1 MLAAHSNARMRIM
14 RRRFALLVL
23 AMTWTAA
30 LWAQS
35 SRFIIDDDAYS
46 DRVVRAAQRLLR
58 EHKLLSLGALQT
70 EVRTEGFPLRL
81 PPLSREKLEPPELC
95 DRLRE
100 STLAVGTFYKCPDCG
115 GWHFS
120 ASTGFV
126 VGENGI
132 ICTCC
137 HVILGEDERIKEAY
151 LIAADASAHVYPVRA
166 VVAADTE
173 ADTCLLRVAATGLKP
188 LPLRPGVRVGEPV
201 YCLSHPGGYY
211 FMFTQGLVSRL
222 NRRTNADTDQNG
234 QPNSIPSRPVL
245 LLNIT
250 AEFAPG
256 SSGAPVV
263 DPCGNVVGQVD
274 SIADAGEA
282 ASDDENQPPSPSV
295 PIRFCTATEEIL
307 RLANPNLARESRSP
321 LLKPAKSQKKKRH
334 QLSPLS
340 LKPGLKAN

>member
-1 MLAAHSNARMRIM
+1 ML
-14 RRRFALLVL
+14 
-23 AMTWTAA
+23 WTAA
-30 LWAQS
+30 LGAQS
-35 SRFIIDDDAYS
+35 TRFIIDDDDYS
-46 DRVVRAAQRLLR
+46 DRVVNAAQRLLR
-58 EHKLLSLGALQT
+58 EHKLLSLRTVRNQ
-70 EVRTEGFPLRL
+70 VRTEGFPLRL
-81 PPLSREKLEPPELC
+81 LPLSREKLEPPDLC

-126 VGENGI
+126 LGEAGI

-137 HVILGEDERIKEAY
+137 HVILGEDEQVKEAY
-151 LIAADASAHVYPVRA
+151 LIAADAAGRVYPVRA
-166 VVAADTE
+166 VVAADTD
-173 ADTCLLRVAATGLKP
+173 ADTCLVRVAATGLKS
-188 LPLRPGVRVGEPV
+188 LPLRAGVRVGEPV

-234 QPNSIPSRPVL
+234 QPSSTPSRPVL

-263 DPCGNVVGQVD
+263 DPYGNVVGQVD

-282 ASDDENQPPSPSV
+282 ASDDENQSPSPSV

-307 RLANPNLARESRSP
+307 RLANPNLARESHAP
-321 LLKPAKSQKKKRH
+321 LLKPAKSSKKKLH
-334 QLSPLS
+334 ELSVRYRCPRGGAG
-340 LKPGLKAN
+340 K